1 VRNFSKLLIAWFPF
15 AILATLMSALVYL
28 TVQQDLR
35 LGANDPQLQIAQD
48 TAVKLQQGASP
59 TSVVTPVS
67 VGGTAAV
74 RVDGTASLATFS
86 IIYDSKANILA
97 SGLTVNGSTPQ
108 VPSGVF
114 NYVNTHG
121 EDRFTWEPTSGVRI
135 AAVVE
140 KVADGGGYVL
150 AGRSLSEVENRQT
163 QLTEEV
169 MLGWVV
175 SLVGTFLASA
185 WGEYV
190 AKLGRS

>member
-1 VRNFSKLLIAWFPF
+1 MRDFSKLLIAWFPF

-28 TVQQDLR
+28 VVQQDLR
-35 LGANDPQLQIAQD
+35 LSANDPQIQIAED
-48 TAVKLQQGASP
+48 TAVKVQQGAAP
-59 TSVVTPVS
+59 TSVVTPS
-67 VGGTAAV
+67 STTSAAV
-74 RVDGTASLATFS
+74 RVDATASLAPFS
-86 IIYDSKANILA
+86 IIYDNKATILA

-121 EDRFTWEPTSGVRI
+121 QDRFTWQPAAGVRI

-150 AGRSLSEVENRQT
+150 AGRSLTEVENRET

-190 AKLGRS
+190 AKAGSR